1 MPHAAGHMLR
11 IDIPVPS
18 VVVLIGASGA
28 GKSSLARALFKQT
41 EILSSD
47 RFRAFISDNENDQAA
62 TADAFQLL
70 YLVARKRL
78 RRKRL
83 CVIDATNIRERDRA
97 GYVTLAREFDCPAVA
112 IVLDPGI
119 DICIERTTARR
130 DRDILPEI
138 VRQQYAELR
147 RSLHSLNHEGY
158 SRIWLLRDSLPGAVT
173 VFRQTASVQAHTSP
187 TGETV

>member
-1 MPHAAGHMLR
+1 MLR

-28 GKSSLARALFKQT
+28 GKSSFARSLFKPT

-47 RFRAFISDNENDQAA
+47 RFRAFVSDNENNQDA

-97 GYVTLAREFDCPAVA
+97 GYVALAREFACPAVA
-112 IVLDPGI
+112 IILDPGL
-119 DICIERTTARR
+119 DVCIERTISRS
-130 DRDILPEI
+130 DRDISQEI
-138 VRQQYAELR
+138 VRRQYSELQ
-147 RSLHSLNHEGY
+147 RSLHSLNREGY
-158 SRIWLLRDSLPGAVT
+158 FQLWYLRDASPSAVT
-173 VFRQTASVQAHTSP
+173 LARQTGSS
-187 TGETV
+187 